1 MPPEALAPARCPD
14 ASAPD
19 AASRDAEAFLASAR
33 EAAMEKLRRKRRV
46 QKRREEKN
54 ADVASLGQSP
64 NRDATREPPQTRPV
78 PKDDAVSDPK
88 RHVPQLRLRAIVT
101 PGASAASC
109 TGDAPPPLSTAMS
122 AAASRS
128 SETKKTETKKKAGV
142 AAAAVVGDAVVCG
155 LEDGDVIAYRLGDS
169 TSSTAVVSREARLL
183 FPEDCGDAAS
193 VRLIHPVSV
202 EAARDEQTNE
212 APQRKKSVSVVVA
225 YDSGAWC
232 VFSLRFP
239 FLEKNAEETDS
250 SAVVSTGLRLSLV
263 TACPPHV
270 AFSDAYKYRKR
281 TPWSPSTRRPS
292 IGAALADGR
301 GETLF
306 FASPVVGDNDV
317 YAWDVA
323 AIASASKKKEYR
335 DDDDDDEEENE
346 TVSARDKEGVSFR
359 SPPVTKT
366 ALTAAPS
373 KTTESGS
380 LFAMKRHTDKVT
392 CLAFLDQRNTRVVS
406 GGNDKALV
414 EWRKLERARD
424 EPSARK
430 EKEGEVEKENTWR
443 AARSVAAPGGAIRAL
458 CVSET
463 PTNARAV
470 DDAVYNVYTAGSDGA
485 VRAWEVS
492 DETGFVLLRTFVG
505 GHDGFGVCVRAV
517 RLPVNFFSSPFFRRD
532 AADAKTK
539 TARTT
544 YEDYVVSGCEGNAG
558 GYWVAGDGSLKLW
571 RAADGRCAQTV
582 SAQHGDVTAIVCF
595 GDKNAPDGCVDA
607 LNEETRSASKTNGKL
622 FCRVVTASKDG
633 TVAHF
638 DLETRAELPGK
649 GSVKGATGEDGEEDG
664 DGRPASF
671 AWTKGFL

>member
-1 MPPEALAPARCPD
+1 
-14 ASAPD
+14 
-19 AASRDAEAFLASAR
+19 
-33 EAAMEKLRRKRRV
+33 
-46 QKRREEKN
+46 
-54 ADVASLGQSP
+54 
-64 NRDATREPPQTRPV
+64 
-78 PKDDAVSDPK
+78 
-88 RHVPQLRLRAIVT
+88 
-101 PGASAASC
+101 
-109 TGDAPPPLSTAMS
+109 
-122 AAASRS
+122 
-128 SETKKTETKKKAGV
+128 
-142 AAAAVVGDAVVCG
+142 
-155 LEDGDVIAYRLGDS
+155 
-169 TSSTAVVSREARLL
+169 
-183 FPEDCGDAAS
+183 
-193 VRLIHPVSV
+193 
-202 EAARDEQTNE
+202 
-212 APQRKKSVSVVVA
+212 
-225 YDSGAWC
+225 
-232 VFSLRFP
+232 
-239 FLEKNAEETDS
+239 
-250 SAVVSTGLRLSLV
+250 LRLSLV

-281 TPWSPSTRRPS
+281 APWSPSTRRPS

-335 DDDDDDEEENE
+335 DVDDEEKNE
-346 TVSARDKEGVSFR
+346 TVPARDEEGVSFR

-380 LFAMKRHTDKVT
+380 LFAMRRHTDKVT

-430 EKEGEVEKENTWR
+430 EKEGDLEKEKENTWR

-463 PTNARAV
+463 TTNARAV
-470 DDAVYNVYTAGSDGA
+470 DNAVYNVYTAGSDGA

-517 RLPVNFFSSPFFRRD
+517 RLPVNFFSSPFFRHD

-539 TARTT
+539 TESVQ

-582 SAQHGDVTAIVCF
+582 SAQRGDVTGIVVF
-595 GDKNAPDGCVDA
+595 GDKNAPDACLSA
-607 LNEETRSASKTNGKL
+607 LNEETRSASITNGKL
-622 FCRVVTASKDG
+622 FCRLVTASKDG

-638 DLETRAELPGK
+638 DLETNARAEK
-649 GSVKGATGEDGEEDG
+649 GSVKGATGEDGAEDG